1 MAFSTP
7 AFAAAAPRVGGAYT
21 GLARTSARVCT
32 ARSAPAAARRVV
44 AAPPSTVTTTPT
56 AKMFDWKKRADEN
69 YAVGTCAQGGAR
81 LGAGCV
87 WRAAEGAGGEVAG
100 CAGRRIFIVV
110 GFDALL
116 AIGAMG
122 RVVAWVCVRRG
133 TVVLVVRGNVC
144 GGACEPVLRWG
155 REARSL
161 GLQRRCGALFV

>member
-69 YAVGTCAQGGAR
+69 YAVGTCAGEGRPLGTRCRRVGGGGGFWGVR
-81 LGAGCV
+81 GGRIRCFKGLCC
-87 WRAAEGAGGEVAG
+87 AGG
-100 CAGRRIFIVV
+100 
-110 GFDALL
+110 
-116 AIGAMG
+116 
-122 RVVAWVCVRRG
+122 
-133 TVVLVVRGNVC
+133 
-144 GGACEPVLRWG
+144 
-155 REARSL
+155 
-161 GLQRRCGALFV
+161 

>member
-69 YAVGTCAQGGAR
+69 YAVGTCAQGGVAR
-81 LGAGCV
+81 CGLHLAGSGGGRERWLGVEEDVLSLRWALMLCWRLRRWGERWLGCGS
-87 WRAAEGAGGEVAG
+87 RRTGAGGEGECVWRRPRAG
-100 CAGRRIFIVV
+100 LDV
-110 GFDALL
+110 GA
-116 AIGAMG
+116 
-122 RVVAWVCVRRG
+122 RG
-133 TVVLVVRGNVC
+133 SLVGSTGSV
-144 GGACEPVLRWG
+144 
-155 REARSL
+155 
-161 GLQRRCGALFV
+161 